1 MIRASGLTVRRGTKV
16 LLDQT
21 EFVVHPGER
30 VGFVG
35 KNGAGK
41 STLFA
46 LLQHEIEADA
56 GTLEVPQGW
65 RMASVK
71 QEIASSENSARDFVI
86 DGDTHLRF
94 LQDERLKLSAQL
106 ERDPKQSE
114 AIGSRIAELESE
126 LIEAGAWSAASR
138 AEQLLAGLGFTPTQW
153 DDPVDSFSGGWRMRL
168 ALASAL
174 MAPSELLLLD
184 EPTNHL
190 DLDAMLWLE
199 RWLAAYS
206 GTVLLISHDTEFLD
220 AVAQTILHFD
230 QGKLN
235 RYKGGYQDFVI
246 QRSERLR
253 QTKIAW
259 ERQTRETARLQGFI
273 DRFKAKASKAKQAQ
287 SRVKALARMEL
298 LAPIHAE
305 SGIDIRIPSPEEM
318 PDPLLVLED
327 MQAGYTN
334 EQGELVPILRNV
346 RLMVRGG
353 DRIGI
358 LGVNGAGK
366 STLVKTLAGELDVQ
380 AGSRNASR
388 GLEVGYFAQHQLD
401 MLDLDSSPL
410 QHLARL
416 APQTREQELRN
427 YLGGFGFGGDR
438 VMDKVAPMSGGEK
451 ARLALSLIVW
461 QKPNLLLLDEPSN
474 HLDVET
480 REALTTALAEFGGS
494 MLLVSHDRHLLRTTV
509 DSFWIV
515 ADGGVQE
522 FDGDLEDYR
531 DWLAQHQSNAR
542 KQEARKQDN
551 DLRQNN
557 GTAPANHQHSD
568 TAGGDLSSIDRK
580 QQKREEAIERQRT
593 AAVRKPIEAKLAKVE
608 KELERTQA
616 EIKILD
622 ALIADADL
630 YTEARRQERVQTLAQ
645 HGELTKRHGQLEET
659 WLELQSEL
667 EVIGAT

>member
-1 MIRASGLTVRRGTKV
+1 VIRASGLTVRRGTKV

-56 GTLEVPQGW
+56 GTLDVPQGW

-71 QEIASSENSARDFVI
+71 QEIASSEHSARDFVI
-86 DGDTHLRF
+86 DGDTHLRE
-94 LQDERLKLSAQL
+94 LQRARNVLSSEL
-106 ERDPKQSE
+106 ENNPNQAE
-114 AIGSRIAELESE
+114 TLGGRIAELEAE
-126 LIEAGAWSAASR
+126 LIEVGAWTSASR
-138 AEQLLAGLGFTPTQW
+138 AEQLLAGLGFTPAQW
-153 DDPVDSFSGGWRMRL
+153 DQAVDSFSGGWRMRL
-168 ALASAL
+168 ALARAL

-199 RWLAAYS
+199 RWLGAYA

-220 AVAQTILHFD
+220 SVAQTILHFD

-334 EQGELVPILRNV
+334 EQGDQIPILRKV

-380 AGSRNASR
+380 AGARKASR

-438 VMDKVAPMSGGEK
+438 VMDKVEPMSGGEK

-509 DSFWIV
+509 DRFWIV

-542 KQEARKQDN
+542 KLELAGRQSVNATTPAQEVVADK
-551 DLRQNN
+551 
-557 GTAPANHQHSD
+557 SVE
-568 TAGGDLSSIDRK
+568 SIGVDRK
-580 QQKREEAIERQRT
+580 QQKREEAQERQRT
-593 AAVRKPIEAKLAKVE
+593 AILRKPIEAKLLKIE
-608 KELERTQA
+608 KELESA
-616 EIKILD
+616 KNKINTLD

-630 YTEARRQERVQTLAQ
+630 YTESRRQERVQTLTQ
-645 HGELTKRHGQLEET
+645 HGELTKKYSELEEA

-667 EVIGAT
+667 ESISTI

>member
-1 MIRASGLTVRRGTKV
+1 VIRASGLTVRRGTKV

-71 QEIASSENSARDFVI
+71 QEIASSDGSARDFVI
-86 DGDTHLRF
+86 DGDTHLRH
-94 LQDERLKLSAQL
+94 LQAERTKLSEAL
-106 ERDPKQSE
+106 EHAPNQAE
-114 AIGSRIAELESE
+114 ALGARIAELESE
-126 LIEAGAWSAASR
+126 LIEVGAWTSASR
-138 AEQLLAGLGFTPTQW
+138 AEQLLAGLGFTPAQW
-153 DDPVDSFSGGWRMRL
+153 DHPVDSFSGGWRMRL
-168 ALASAL
+168 ALARAL

-199 RWLAAYS
+199 RWLGAYP

-220 AVAQTILHFD
+220 SVAQTILHFD

-334 EQGELVPILRNV
+334 EQGETIPILRKV

-366 STLVKTLAGELDVQ
+366 STLVKTLAGELEVQ
-380 AGSRNASR
+380 AGSRKASR

-509 DSFWIV
+509 DRFWIV

-531 DWLAQHQSNAR
+531 DWLAQHQANAR
-542 KQEARKQDN
+542 KQELAD
-551 DLRQNN
+551 RQ
-557 GTAPANHQHSD
+557 AANTTSLAHHENSSGLSD
-568 TAGGDLSSIDRK
+568 ISNADRK
-580 QQKREEAIERQRT
+580 QQKREEAQERQRT
-593 AAVRKPIEAKLAKVE
+593 AVLRKPIEAKLTKVE
-608 KELERTQA
+608 KELETTQSKL
-616 EIKILD
+616 KILD

-630 YTEARRQERVQTLAQ
+630 YTDARRQERVQTLSQ
-645 HGELTKRHGQLEET
+645 HGELTKKHEELEEV

-667 EVIGAT
+667 ESIG